1 MYRFNIKN
9 VATIVSFGFNRLDLK
24 INWVKRNCFSYSDC
38 WCWRESYN
46 RCSVVV
52 IRKNIMVRWDYPIEM
67 TFYLWRPSVGFWP
80 KCLGPGD
87 VTFFA
92 TLVSVTGFV
101 HTRKKSS
108 FIFRSIRLA
117 FLVTVISFQICQL
130 RAGNYQAEMSLK
142 MERNKALFGHSFLN
156 ISGLTMPDKCL
167 EHCLK
172 NCLCMSFQI
181 CDDTIECQL
190 CLANKYLKPLEM
202 KPSQGCTNYDFG
214 NREETEVKNQ
224 SEGFF

>member
-1 MYRFNIKN
+1 MRLPYRNDVLFMTPLRGILTKMSWTRSCHFFRKSSLGYSQGCQKLFTLAKN
-9 VATIVSFGFNRLDLK
+9 LSNDL
-24 INWVKRNCFSYSDC
+24 
-38 WCWRESYN
+38 
-46 RCSVVV
+46 
-52 IRKNIMVRWDYPIEM
+52 
-67 TFYLWRPSVGFWP
+67 
-80 KCLGPGD
+80 
-87 VTFFA
+87 
-92 TLVSVTGFV
+92 TG
-101 HTRKKSS
+101 SLPLPPS

-117 FLVTVISFQICQL
+117 FLVTVILFQICQL
-130 RAGNYQAEMSLK
+130 RAANYQAEMSLK

-190 CLANKYLKPLEM
+190 CSANKYLKPLEM

-214 NREETEVKNQ
+214 NREETEVNLKPK
-224 SEGFF
+224 